1 MHEITPKELQ
11 ARLNRGDRLVLL
23 DVRQDWEARICRI
36 DGSLNIP
43 LDQLGSRMAEL
54 GAGEEIV
61 VFCHHGM
68 RSLAAAGALT
78 KRGFKKV
85 LNLTGG
91 IAAWACDVDPAMNR
105 Y

>member
-1 MHEITPKELQ
+1 MQEITPRELK

-23 DVRQDWEARICRI
+23 DVRQDWETRICQI

-61 VFCHHGM
+61 VYCHHGM
-68 RSLAAAGALT
+68 RSLAAAGALS

-91 IAAWACDVDPAMNR
+91 IAAWAHEVDPAMNQ

>member
-1 MHEITPKELQ
+1 MQEITPKELQ
-11 ARLNRGDRLVLL
+11 ARLKRGDRIVLL
-23 DVRQDWEARICRI
+23 DVRQDWETRICRI

-43 LDQLGSRMAEL
+43 LDRLGSQMTEL
-54 GAGEEIV
+54 KAAEEIV
-61 VFCHHGM
+61 VYCHHGM
-68 RSLAAAGALT
+68 RSLAAAGVLT

-91 IAAWACDVDPAMNR
+91 IAAWACDVDPTMNQ

>member
-1 MHEITPKELQ
+1 VQEITPKELK

-23 DVRQDWEARICRI
+23 DVRQDWEARICRM

-43 LDQLGSRMAEL
+43 LDQLGARMAEL
-54 GAGEEIV
+54 VAGREIV
-61 VFCHHGM
+61 VYCHHGL
-68 RSLAAAGALT
+68 RSLAAAVALS
-78 KRGFKKV
+78 KKGFQKV

-91 IAAWACDVDPAMNR
+91 IAAWAHEVDPAMNQ